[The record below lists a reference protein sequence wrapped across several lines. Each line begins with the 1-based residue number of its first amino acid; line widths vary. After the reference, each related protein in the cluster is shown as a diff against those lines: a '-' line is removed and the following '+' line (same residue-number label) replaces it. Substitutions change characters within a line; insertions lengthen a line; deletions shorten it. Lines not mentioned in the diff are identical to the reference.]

1 MRYSWLKYLLAF
13 SAGFL
18 LVFVPYAITSAH
30 LLAEE
35 TANGLQTMGP
45 GLTFFVGLILAPFG
59 GLAAVVLT
67 FVIKRV
73 YGSKSDPLD
82 ESPHSSGDSQNL
94 K

>member
-1 MRYSWLKYLLAF
+1 
-13 SAGFL
+13 
-18 LVFVPYAITSAH
+18 
-30 LLAEE
+30 
-35 TANGLQTMGP
+35 MGP